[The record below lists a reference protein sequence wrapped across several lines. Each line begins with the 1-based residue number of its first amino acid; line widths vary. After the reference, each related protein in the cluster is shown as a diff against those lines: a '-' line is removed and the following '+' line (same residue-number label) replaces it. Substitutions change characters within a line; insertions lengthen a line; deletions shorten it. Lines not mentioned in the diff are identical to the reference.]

1 MVTLMLFTSLES
13 LKLFQ
18 GLIKLC
24 RVNESIIVGI
34 NLCELLD
41 GGITS
46 VRLFQT
52 DQAVPVEVKAE
63 KFFHLMAVD
72 QVGVDLA
79 IGLDDGGGHRSL

>member
-13 LKLFQ
+13 LKSFQ

-41 GGITS
+41 GGIGIGIG
-46 VRLFQT
+46 LFQT
-52 DQAVPVEVKAE
+52 DQAVPVEVEAE
-63 KFFHLMAVD
+63 KVFHRMAVD
-72 QVGVDLA
+72 QVGVELT
-79 IGLDDGGGHRSL
+79 IGLGDGCRC